1 VLGRGYNYATA
12 QEWALKL
19 KELAYVFT
27 DVYSP
32 ADFQHGPIA
41 IVEEGFPLLAAV
53 PGGAV
58 FESELSP
65 LKRLRDVYRAQLI
78 VISDNDQALAL
89 SQAVLR
95 LPSGLPEWLTPL
107 PAIIPAQLFCYHLTL
122 AKGYDPEHPRTLR
135 KVTLTR

>member
-1 VLGRGYNYATA
+1 M
-12 QEWALKL
+12 KL

-41 IVEEGFPLLAAV
+41 ILEEGFPILVVV

-58 FESELSP
+58 FESEIVL
-65 LKRLRDVYRAQLI
+65 LKSLKDVYKAQLI
-78 VISDNDQALAL
+78 IISDNDEALNL
-89 SQAVLR
+89 SGSGLR
-95 LPSGLPEWLTPL
+95 LPSGLPEWLTPI

-122 AKGYDPEHPRTLR
+122 AKGYDPEHPRMLR